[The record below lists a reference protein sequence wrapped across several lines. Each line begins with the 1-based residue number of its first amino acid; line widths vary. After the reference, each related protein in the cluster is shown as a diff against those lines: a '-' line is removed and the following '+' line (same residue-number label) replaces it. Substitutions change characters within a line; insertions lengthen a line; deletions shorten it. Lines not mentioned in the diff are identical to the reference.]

1 LQSATCSSCSLLL
14 ALPITVPVSIAGL
27 GSINGNERWTAWA
40 AFAYLGLVSMYL
52 GFFAWYAGLAMGGI
66 ARVSQVQL
74 MQPLLSVSWAVIFL
88 HERTDWLLF
97 VVAIVVL
104 ASVFGSRRSV
114 ILGAPVR
121 TQPSE

>member
-1 LQSATCSSCSLLL
+1 
-14 ALPITVPVSIAGL
+14 
-27 GSINGNERWTAWA
+27 
-40 AFAYLGLVSMYL
+40 MYL

-74 MQPLLSVSWAVIFL
+74 MQPLLSVTWAVIFL

-97 VVAIVVL
+97 VVAIVAL

-114 ILGAPVR
+114 IRGAPVR
-121 TQPSE
+121 AQPSE